1 MIFVIIIWAAST
13 LIIKNKLQM
22 SLENFYHLR
31 GRVLFKAYIV
41 DGSQKRIPKKII
53 IAKNMNNSK

>member
-13 LIIKNKLQM
+13 LIKNKLQM
-22 SLENFYHLR
+22 SLEDFYHLR

-41 DGSQKRIPKKII
+41 DGSQKRIPKKI
-53 IAKNMNNSK
+53 